1 MRNRTTTI
9 RTAATI
15 ASIAALALTA
25 CGSDEPAAAP
35 VTQPEETQP
44 EETQPEE
51 TQPDVTQPDVTV
63 PEPTQ
68 PDGTQPDE
76 QPAAVAAAIADLV
89 ERTGRSESEIEVA
102 RFESVTWSDGSIG
115 CPEPGM
121 SYTQALVP
129 GFRIELVVDATSYW
143 YHGAR
148 DGDPFWCATPSDP
161 VAGEAGDR

>member
-9 RTAATI
+9 RAAAAITT
-15 ASIAALALTA
+15 IAALGLAA

-35 VTQPEETQP
+35 VTQPELTQ
-44 EETQPEE
+44 
-51 TQPDVTQPDVTV
+51 

-68 PDGTQPDE
+68 PEPTQPEPTPPDE

-129 GFRIELVVDATSYW
+129 GFRIELVADATSYW